1 MTAATKR
8 AWDVVVTPISEELPP
23 YPHGNVTTAAED
35 GQSRLDKCACKLKI
49 YQKYVDR
56 KTTLKKAWL

>member
-23 YPHGNVTTAAED
+23 YPHGSVTTAAED
-35 GQSRLDKCACKLKI
+35 GQSRLDK
-49 YQKYVDR
+49 
-56 KTTLKKAWL
+56 T